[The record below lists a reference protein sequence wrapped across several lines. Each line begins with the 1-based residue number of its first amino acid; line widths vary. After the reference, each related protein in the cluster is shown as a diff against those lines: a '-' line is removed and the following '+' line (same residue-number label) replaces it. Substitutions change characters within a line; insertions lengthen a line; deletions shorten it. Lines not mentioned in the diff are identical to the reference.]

1 MDRFYVISN
10 SMKDPEGKIAKEIK
24 AYLNFRGKQC
34 IIQERQGKESL
45 RSYKYTNANLIPDD
59 TECILVVGGDGTL
72 LQAARDMIER
82 NIPLLGVNK
91 GTLGYLAEVDGDNME
106 EALDRLIDDNVV
118 IEDRMMLEGCAY
130 SHKKKLLQDFAL
142 NDIVIARSGR
152 LQIIDFNIYVNGE
165 FLRSY
170 SADGIIISTPTGST
184 GYSLSAGGPIVSPE
198 ASLILLTPIA
208 PHSLNTRSIVL
219 PADAEIT
226 VEENTKGFFVEL
238 WASAPELYAVTIISP
253 SGEQIPRILVRRGAS
268 EQFHFIFEGTTITV
282 DYRIDTKETAS
293 QLIFFRF
300 IRPTPGLWTIRIF
313 PQLTVTGNYHLWLP
327 LRELTDGNNFFLRSN
342 PEITL
347 TSPSAARQVITV
359 GGYQASNTSIYADSG
374 RGYTI
379 TGEIKPDFV
388 APAVDV
394 YGPGLLGNF
403 ITFTGTSA
411 AAAITAGACA
421 QIMQWAIVD
430 QNNTVMSNTSIKNML
445 IRGTAKPENRTYPN
459 REWGYGTLDVFGAFQ
474 NLRL

>member
-1 MDRFYVISN
+1 
-10 SMKDPEGKIAKEIK
+10 
-24 AYLNFRGKQC
+24 
-34 IIQERQGKESL
+34 
-45 RSYKYTNANLIPDD
+45 
-59 TECILVVGGDGTL
+59 
-72 LQAARDMIER
+72 
-82 NIPLLGVNK
+82 
-91 GTLGYLAEVDGDNME
+91 ME
-106 EALDRLIDDNVV
+106 HE
-118 IEDRMMLEGCAY
+118 
-130 SHKKKLLQDFAL
+130 
-142 NDIVIARSGR
+142 
-152 LQIIDFNIYVNGE
+152 
-165 FLRSY
+165 
-170 SADGIIISTPTGST
+170 
-184 GYSLSAGGPIVSPE
+184 
-198 ASLILLTPIA
+198 
-208 PHSLNTRSIVL
+208 
-219 PADAEIT
+219 DAEIT
-226 VEENTKGFFVEL
+226 VEQNTKGFFVEL
-238 WASAPELYAVTIISP
+238 WASAPELYAVAVISP
-253 SGEQIPRILVRRGAS
+253 SGEQIPRISVRRGAS
-268 EQFHFIFEGTTITV
+268 EQFNFIFEGTTITV
-282 DYRIDTKETAS
+282 DYRIDMKETSS

-327 LRELTDGNNFFLRSN
+327 LKEMTDGNNFFLRSN

-374 RGYTI
+374 RGYTT

-394 YGPGLLGNF
+394 YGPGLRNNF

-430 QNNTVMSNTSIKNML
+430 QNNTIMSHTSIKNML

-459 REWGYGTLDVFGAFQ
+459 REWGYGTLDVYGAFQ

>member
-1 MDRFYVISN
+1 M
-10 SMKDPEGKIAKEIK
+10 
-24 AYLNFRGKQC
+24 
-34 IIQERQGKESL
+34 
-45 RSYKYTNANLIPDD
+45 
-59 TECILVVGGDGTL
+59 
-72 LQAARDMIER
+72 
-82 NIPLLGVNK
+82 
-91 GTLGYLAEVDGDNME
+91 
-106 EALDRLIDDNVV
+106 
-118 IEDRMMLEGCAY
+118 
-130 SHKKKLLQDFAL
+130 
-142 NDIVIARSGR
+142 
-152 LQIIDFNIYVNGE
+152 
-165 FLRSY
+165 
-170 SADGIIISTPTGST
+170 
-184 GYSLSAGGPIVSPE
+184 
-198 ASLILLTPIA
+198 
-208 PHSLNTRSIVL
+208 
-219 PADAEIT
+219 
-226 VEENTKGFFVEL
+226 
-238 WASAPELYAVTIISP
+238 
-253 SGEQIPRILVRRGAS
+253 
-268 EQFHFIFEGTTITV
+268 

-445 IRGTAKPENRTYPN
+445 IRGTAKPENRTCPN